1 MTGAKETWHHRTT
14 EPVSTEL
21 RDRLRLTLA
30 ESRISQMELARC
42 AGITPRNITK
52 LCRGDSVNVTLPTLL
67 KLAAALG
74 CSIDWLVGRAV
85 QGPSPAAVRH
95 AIGQAGGRVMEFAR
109 SPIMDPINR
118 NAGIVSRRG
127 RQVRS
132 VLAPVAPPSSGG
144 VA

>member
-95 AIGQAGGRVMEFAR
+95 AIGQAGPR
-109 SPIMDPINR
+109 S
-118 NAGIVSRRG
+118 
-127 RQVRS
+127 
-132 VLAPVAPPSSGG
+132 
-144 VA
+144 